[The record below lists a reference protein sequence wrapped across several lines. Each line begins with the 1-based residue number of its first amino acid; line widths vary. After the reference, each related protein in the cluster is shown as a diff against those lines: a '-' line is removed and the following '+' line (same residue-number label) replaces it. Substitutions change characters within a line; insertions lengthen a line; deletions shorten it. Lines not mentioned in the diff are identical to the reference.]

1 MNIMIYYVQG
11 NQVGVKIFSD
21 TNIYLIVNVNC

>member
-1 MNIMIYYVQG
+1 MTYYVQG

-21 TNIYLIVNVNC
+21 TNMPNSKRKFYM